1 MMRRCLDAGLIML
14 LLTVL
19 GGAAWWLSRDG
30 DADSAATAVETG
42 SSSGFAIRDVRV
54 FDGERVLARA
64 NVLVRDGRIAAV
76 GSTVA
81 IPDGI
86 AVIDGEGRTLLPGL
100 IDAHTHSYGDARRD
114 ALRFGVTTE
123 IDMMG
128 DAGRLP
134 QLASQRTSLDATEQA
149 DLFSAGFAVTVPGGH
164 GTEYGLAVPTLGADG
179 DVAPFVAA
187 RVAEGS
193 DVIKLMVD
201 DLHAYGSQTRWPTL
215 SRQQVEAGIAAAH
228 AHGKLALVHVAALD
242 DARHAVAAGADGLAH
257 AVVDAAM
264 GAQDA
269 ALLHERGAFVIP
281 TLSVLASEQR
291 AGEAAA
297 LLADARLRARL
308 TAPQVGVLEAEFP
321 AGVMPPLPALDRG
334 LASVRVLHAAG
345 VDVLAGTDAGN
356 PGTAHGASLHGELA
370 LLVRAGLSPIAALRA
385 ATALPAVR
393 FGLAGRGRIEAGAR
407 ADLLLVDGD
416 PTLRITDTRRI
427 VAVWKNGA
435 QLLTDTATKLAAQ
448 PGMALPEDEVL
459 LGDFEADASTAPIGS
474 GWQAATDRFMGGRSK
489 ADIEHLMPGAD
500 GSRGAL
506 RIHGRIVASASGGP
520 AWAGAMRFLDA
531 ESRAVDL
538 SARRAIVLQ
547 ARGKGGDCG
556 LVLLPADGGQPL
568 QIAFDLP
575 RDWQRIEIALD
586 AFAQPALRRIAGLTI
601 ACSRPGPLQLDLDDI
616 RIR

>member
-1 MMRRCLDAGLIML
+1 MLRRCIDAGLFML
-14 LLTVL
+14 LVAVL
-19 GGAAWWLSRDG
+19 GGAAWWLSRG
-30 DADSAATAVETG
+30 GVVQSATTDADAG

-86 AVIDGEGRTLLPGL
+86 TVIDGDGRTLLPGL

-123 IDMMG
+123 IDLMG
-128 DAGRLP
+128 DARRLR
-134 QLASQRTSLDATEQA
+134 QLASERTSLDATEQA

-164 GTEYGLAVPTLGADG
+164 GTEYGMAVPTLDADD
-179 DVAPFVAA
+179 DVAAFVAA

-215 SRQQVEAGIAAAH
+215 SRRQIEAGIAAAH
-228 AHGKLALVHVAALD
+228 AHDRLALVHVAALD
-242 DARHAVAAGADGLAH
+242 DARHAIAAGADGLAH
-257 AVVDAAM
+257 AVVDAVM
-264 GAQDA
+264 GTEDA
-269 ALLHERGAFVIP
+269 ALLRKHDSFAVP
-281 TLSVLASEQR
+281 TLSVLASQQR

-308 TAPQVGVLEAEFP
+308 TAAQVGLLEAGFP
-321 AGVMPPLPALDRG
+321 AGVLPRLPALDRG

-385 ATALPAVR
+385 ATSLPAKR
-393 FGLAGRGRIEAGAR
+393 FGLDGRGRIKAGAR

-416 PTLRITDTRRI
+416 PTRRITDTRRI

-435 QLLTDTATKLAAQ
+435 RLHADTAAKLTVL
-448 PGMALPEDEVL
+448 PGIALPDGEVL
-459 LGDFEADASTAPIGS
+459 LGDFEADASTAPVGS
-474 GWQAATDRFMGGRSK
+474 GWQAATDRFTGGHSK

-500 GSRGAL
+500 GSHGAL
-506 RIHGRIVASASGGP
+506 RIRGRIIASAGGEP
-520 AWAGAMRFLDA
+520 AWAGAMLLLDG
-531 ESRAVDL
+531 EGRAVDIGN
-538 SARRAIVLQ
+538 RNVLRFQ
-547 ARGKGGDCG
+547 ARGVGGDCG
-556 LVLLPADGGQPL
+556 IMLLPADGGQPL
-568 QIAFDLP
+568 QVAFDLP

-586 AFAQPALRRIAGLTI
+586 AFAQPALRRIAGLAIT
-601 ACSRPGPLQLDLDDI
+601 CSRPGSLQLDMDDI
-616 RIR
+616 RIG